1 MATNG
6 RKTKTENTPK
16 MTKKEENNFTLDD
29 IRSML
34 EDMFKQHEQSL
45 VDIIAANNKI
55 MNDRLD
61 KMEKEIEDL
70 KESLQFTEAV
80 SNEKK
85 ACFEKKIMDENK
97 SLKTKLRD
105 IEDRSRRNNLRIDGV
120 IESEK
125 ETWEET
131 EEKVLN
137 IFTNELGIREAIVIE
152 RAHRTKKRRHSTNEN
167 RPQTIVLKLLNYKDK
182 QKILKSAKKLRGT
195 GIFINEDFSRETVE
209 IRKKKWEKVLELR
222 AQGKYAILQYDQ
234 IISRDFRS

>member
-1 MATNG
+1 MDSPMRSVWSSYTITNLYFQRVLSLFG
-6 RKTKTENTPK
+6 ISKRRRV
-16 MTKKEENNFTLDD
+16 MYKKVYSRNQ
-29 IRSML
+29 R
-34 EDMFKQHEQSL
+34 
-45 VDIIAANNKI
+45 
-55 MNDRLD
+55 
-61 KMEKEIEDL
+61 EIPY
-70 KESLQFTEAV
+70 
-80 SNEKK
+80 NHY
-85 ACFEKKIMDENK
+85 
-97 SLKTKLRD
+97 RWG
-105 IEDRSRRNNLRIDGV
+105 DGV